1 MRKADE
7 KPNEESAE
15 PVETQSAAEE
25 GIQPRPKKRRKRKY
39 SKDLRGVQKFE
50 RNASK
55 ALLRVT
61 RSVDAGISEWRKQT
75 DRSARRRKDGALR
88 DAPENLAKAVG
99 KQLRVASR
107 APEDLVRAVR
117 SLRIR
122 KVVRRLIPIP

>member
-1 MRKADE
+1 MSKADE
-7 KPNEESAE
+7 KPNEQPPA

-25 GIQPRPKKRRKRKY
+25 GIQPQPKRRKRKY
-39 SKDLRGVQKFE
+39 SKNLRGVQKFE

-61 RSVDAGISEWRKQT
+61 RSVEAGIREWREET
-75 DRSARRRKDGALR
+75 DRSAQRRKDGALR

-122 KVVRRLIPIP
+122 KIVRRLIPML

>member
-7 KPNEESAE
+7 KPNEQAAA
-15 PVETQSAAEE
+15 PVEAQSAAEV
-25 GIQPRPKKRRKRKY
+25 GIQPQPKQRRKRKY

-50 RNASK
+50 RRASK

-61 RSVDAGISEWRKQT
+61 RSVDAGIREWRKQA